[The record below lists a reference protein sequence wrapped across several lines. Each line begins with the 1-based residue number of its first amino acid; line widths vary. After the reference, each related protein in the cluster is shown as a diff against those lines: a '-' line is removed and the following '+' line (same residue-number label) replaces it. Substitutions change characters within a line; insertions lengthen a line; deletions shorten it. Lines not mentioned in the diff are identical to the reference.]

1 MDLARKLTELYHA
14 LRERFGDRHWW
25 PGETP
30 FEVMVGAIL
39 TQRTNWANARK
50 AIANL
55 REAGAL
61 EPRVLASL
69 ELERL
74 RELVRPAGYFRQK
87 SARLARLANWLVQ
100 RGEGTVEALA
110 AVPTARLRE
119 ELLALRGIGPETADS
134 ILLYALER
142 PVFVVDAYT
151 MRVVVR
157 HGLLDPGAGY
167 YELRELFTASL
178 PRHVALYKDF
188 HAQLVELGKRFCR
201 SRPRCE
207 GCPARP
213 ALGEPIP
220 DDELI

>member
-1 MDLARKLTELYHA
+1 
-14 LRERFGDRHWW
+14 
-25 PGETP
+25 
-30 FEVMVGAIL
+30 
-39 TQRTNWANARK
+39 K